1 MKEDNLQDSPKKTES
16 VLPEN
21 NTLESN
27 KESKAESK
35 GILSYSSKGTQSVIS
50 FFGFELTAPSGLKNP
65 GIVYLAFI
73 VINLLVLILY
83 VMCTTSQ
90 AMFSSL

>member
-1 MKEDNLQDSPKKTES
+1 MTENNLQDSPEKGES
-16 VLPEN
+16 VSSDN
-21 NTLESN
+21 NELESN
-27 KESKAESK
+27 NESKAESK

-73 VINLLVLILY
+73 VINLFIFLVLRSFI
-83 VMCTTSQ
+83 SG
-90 AMFSSL
+90 